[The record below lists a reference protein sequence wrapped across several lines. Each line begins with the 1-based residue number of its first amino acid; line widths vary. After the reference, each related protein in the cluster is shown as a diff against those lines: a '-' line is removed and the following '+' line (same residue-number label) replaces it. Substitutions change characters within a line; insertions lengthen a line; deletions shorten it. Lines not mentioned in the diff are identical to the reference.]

1 VGDGLEGQPA
11 PPGHTD
17 ILPGIWCRDLPA
29 GQALDVEQRR
39 AFPRDVV
46 LAAAVAAVLA
56 GWNNGLGAR
65 IPGPYAAVNT
75 AATAALLVAARRAG
89 LSWHELGLSPARLAA
104 GVRWGGAAAAVVA
117 AGLAVALTV
126 DGLRPLL
133 VDARVAA
140 LGPAELAYRALVRI
154 PLGTVV
160 WEEVAFRGVLLASLA
175 RVLPPARA
183 VAVSAAVFGVW
194 HVRPTLGA
202 LAANDL
208 VGGVLPTALLVLAGC
223 LATAAAGVLFAW
235 LRLRSGSL
243 LAPVLLH
250 LATNVL
256 GLLAA
261 AATVRRG

>member
-1 VGDGLEGQPA
+1 M
-11 PPGHTD
+11 
-17 ILPGIWCRDLPA
+17 
-29 GQALDVEQRR
+29 EQRR
-39 AFPRDVV
+39 TRHRDVV
-46 LAAAVAAVLA
+46 LAATLAVVLGA
-56 GWNNGLGAR
+56 WNNGLGGLL
-65 IPGPYAAVNT
+65 PGPYAAVNA
-75 AATAALLVAARRAG
+75 AATAALLLVARGAG
-89 LSWHELGLSPARLAA
+89 LSWHELGLSPARLAGGA
-104 GVRWGGAAAAVVA
+104 RWGGAAAVGVA
-117 AGLAVALTV
+117 AGLAVALAV

-140 LGPAELAYRALVRI
+140 LGPAELAHRALVRI

-160 WEEVAFRGVLLASLA
+160 WEEVAFRGVLLAALA
-175 RVLPPARA
+175 RALPPVRA

-194 HVRPTLGA
+194 HVRPTIGA
-202 LAANDL
+202 VAANDL
-208 VGGVLPTALLVLAGC
+208 ADGAVGLALLVLAGC

-261 AATVRRG
+261 AAAGRLG

>member
-1 VGDGLEGQPA
+1 
-11 PPGHTD
+11 
-17 ILPGIWCRDLPA
+17 
-29 GQALDVEQRR
+29 VEQRR
-39 AFPRDVV
+39 TDRGDVV
-46 LAAAVAAVLA
+46 LAAAVAAVLVA
-56 GWNNGLGAR
+56 WNNGLGAQL
-65 IPGPYAAVNT
+65 PGPYAGVNA
-75 AATAALLVAARRAG
+75 AATAALLVAARAAG
-89 LSWHELGLSPARLAA
+89 LSWRELGLSPGRLAA
-104 GVRWGGAAAAVVA
+104 GARWGGAAAGVVA
-117 AGLAVALTV
+117 AGLAVALAV

-133 VDARVAA
+133 VDARVTA
-140 LGPAELAYRALVRI
+140 LGPAELAHRALVRI

-160 WEEVAFRGVLLASLA
+160 WEEVAFRGVLLAALA
-175 RVLPPARA
+175 RVLAPAGA
-183 VAVSAAVFGVW
+183 VAASAVVFGAW

-208 VGGVLPTALLVLAGC
+208 GEGAAATALLVLAGC

-261 AATVRRG
+261 AAAARLD